1 MSHGGSL
8 FNNIFLALNLDWT
21 LPQNHF
27 YEAGGTETATPG
39 YLLVGASA
47 GTDIVIKDKSRL
59 KYIGVYKYGAECH
72 FQAGG
77 SFLTSLRIYQTS
89 TDFLRT
95 AKLLQMH
102 KRYTKVRIFA
112 VQKGI

>member
-1 MSHGGSL
+1 MIPAPRLFSEAKWELSHGGSL
-8 FNNIFLALNLDWT
+8 FNNSFLALNLDWP

-59 KYIGVYKYGAECH
+59 KYIGVYNMGRNVT
-72 FQAGG
+72 F
-77 SFLTSLRIYQTS
+77 
-89 TDFLRT
+89 
-95 AKLLQMH
+95 KL
-102 KRYTKVRIFA
+102 VVPF
-112 VQKGI
+112 